1 MLKPARWGFFFFL
14 SFLHFILSIPILT
27 FPGSQIRTN
36 PHHNHAIYIT
46 LFQTFLKRLGPIT
59 LTLTLQLCLTLQTG
73 RNWARPFS
81 KRLQCLSQTRAW
93 R

>member
-1 MLKPARWGFFFFL
+1 MLKPARLVFFFFL

-46 LFQTFLKRLGPIT
+46 L
-59 LTLTLQLCLTLQTG
+59 LQ
-73 RNWARPFS
+73 NS
-81 KRLQCLSQTRAW
+81 
-93 R
+93 